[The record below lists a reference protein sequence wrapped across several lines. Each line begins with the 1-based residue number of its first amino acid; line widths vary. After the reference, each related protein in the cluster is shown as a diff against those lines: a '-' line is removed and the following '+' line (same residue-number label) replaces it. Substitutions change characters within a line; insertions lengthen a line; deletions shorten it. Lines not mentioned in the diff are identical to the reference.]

1 MNLVKRWA
9 GTSLRSDFRST
20 DKKLGFRLNK
30 VGNPWRAVGKKE
42 ILSNLFLKGS
52 FLGVEGIT
60 SMLLQHYFC
69 YFNKN
74 SSRETV

>member
-1 MNLVKRWA
+1 MNLVKVKRWA

-42 ILSNLFLKGS
+42 IISDLF
-52 FLGVEGIT
+52 
-60 SMLLQHYFC
+60 
-69 YFNKN
+69 
-74 SSRETV
+74 